1 MHGDKSQKER
11 DWVINSFKNS
21 QTRILV
27 GTDVVARGLDIK
39 DITYVINYDFPKCMD
54 DYVIYYFY

>member
-1 MHGDKSQKER
+1 M
-11 DWVINSFKNS
+11 
-21 QTRILV
+21 V

-54 DYVIYYFY
+54 DYVVYYFY